1 MPDVIDSFRGEYRFL
16 SNHYPSDIDMSYV
29 WQPRITFKMPTAEH
43 AFQSLKAIHS
53 GLEDSEKMVWLWR
66 IVGLTDPADAKHY
79 GSKGMI
85 EINPIQWDRMS
96 EYYMGRVQQQ
106 KYLQNPEL
114 ADRLIATGD
123 AALIE
128 GNTWGDR
135 IWGQVDGVGE
145 NKLGHV
151 LMQVRAQLV
160 AQRAVDKDA
169 QSVVN

>member
-1 MPDVIDSFRGEYRFL
+1 MIGSFRGAYRFL

-29 WQPRITFKMPTAEH
+29 WQPRILFKMPSAEH
-43 AFQSLKAIHS
+43 AFQSLKTIHS
-53 GLEDSEKMVWLWR
+53 GLSTEEKMLWLMQM
-66 IVGLTDPADAKHY
+66 VGLTDPADAKQF
-79 GSKGMI
+79 GKKNI
-85 EINPIQWDRMS
+85 EINVVQWNRMS

-123 AALIE
+123 AFLVE
-128 GNTWGDR
+128 GNTWGDK

-160 AQRAVDKDA
+160 AQRAVDTDP
-169 QSVVN
+169 QSVVR